1 MQGDTTAFVRFS
13 SPDQAAAALGRADE
27 GKLHVCGCAAA
38 VKMLQGEE
46 EKQFFKKVLTLNL
59 IWQSKSCF
67 AGISHIDHKP
77 CTVSLYAGNIKACG
91 CQQNAACPDVCKV
104 SLDSSSTRC

>member
-13 SPDQAAAALGRADE
+13 SPEQAAAALGRADE

-46 EKQFFKKVLTLNL
+46 EKQFFKKVCDIECGMAGQELFCWHQPHRSQTLY
-59 IWQSKSCF
+59 C
-67 AGISHIDHKP
+67 
-77 CTVSLYAGNIKACG
+77 
-91 CQQNAACPDVCKV
+91 
-104 SLDSSSTRC
+104 